1 MYWINLILFSGY
13 VGFWYAFLDNPL
25 ETFIRTSIFSYKT
38 LSIADFIIALR
49 FAFLYFLLN
58 MVVRIRKQYISFKT
72 FINSKQDTKTT
83 TLLTQ
88 LEEDRYKIDFII
100 EDQPYCIVIRKTT
113 EYDNV
118 EGIYTHNYNDCVT
131 NEIKPFLTFSQDMVR
146 PRDINKIHG
155 MQEKC
160 LILTYKNVTHRRS
173 VITDDEIEEK
183 HLIEDDEDS
192 IEDKNTKILQELEKN
207 LLPVN

>member
-1 MYWINLILFSGY
+1 MYWINLILFTGY
-13 VGFWYAFLDNPL
+13 IGFWYAFLEDPL
-25 ETFIRTSIFSYKT
+25 ETLIRTSIVSYKT
-38 LSIADFIIALR
+38 LSIADFTLALR

-58 MVVRIRKQYISFKT
+58 IVMKIRKQYISFKT
-72 FINSKQDTKTT
+72 FFYTNEDTKTT

-100 EDQPYCIVIRKTT
+100 EDEPYCIVIRKTT

-118 EGIYTHNYNDCVT
+118 EGIYTDNYNDCVT

-160 LILTYKNVTHRRS
+160 FILTYKDVTHRRS
-173 VITDDEIEEK
+173 IITDDEIQEK
-183 HLIEDDEDS
+183 HLMEDSDS
-192 IEDKNTKILQELEKN
+192 IEDTNIKNN
-207 LLPVN
+207 LLMT

>member
-1 MYWINLILFSGY
+1 MYWINLILFTGY
-13 VGFWYAFLDNPL
+13 IGFWYAFLEDPL
-25 ETFIRTSIFSYKT
+25 ETLIRTSIVSYKT
-38 LSIADFIIALR
+38 LSIADFTLALR

-58 MVVRIRKQYISFKT
+58 IVMKIRKQYISFKT
-72 FINSKQDTKTT
+72 FFYTNEDTKTT

-100 EDQPYCIVIRKTT
+100 EDEPHCIVIRKTT

-118 EGIYTHNYNDCVT
+118 EGIYTDNYNDCVT

-160 LILTYKNVTHRRS
+160 FILTYKDVTHRRS
-173 VITDDEIEEK
+173 IITDDEIQEK
-183 HLIEDDEDS
+183 HLMEDSDS
-192 IEDKNTKILQELEKN
+192 IEDTNIKNLQELEN
-207 LLPVN
+207 SLLMT